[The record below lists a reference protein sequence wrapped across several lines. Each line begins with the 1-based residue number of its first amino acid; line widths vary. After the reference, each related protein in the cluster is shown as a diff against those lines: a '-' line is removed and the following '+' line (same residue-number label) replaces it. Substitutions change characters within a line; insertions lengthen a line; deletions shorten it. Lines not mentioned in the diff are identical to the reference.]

1 MDGFKIARSS
11 SGSSISFGTAQ
22 RVKGGNVLG
31 QTPED
36 AFANPGIERDV
47 LTSWERFLSGS
58 GSTSRKVVRATITDS
73 WQRCQ
78 KSAVDYRRG
87 QAPMPI
93 RDDRLQ
99 RLLDKRSR
107 LVQAGAST
115 MALARDYMLE
125 TGTVMVLTDADGIVL
140 RLEGDTKL
148 ALRNAVEKTH
158 LLPGSNWSETTC
170 GTNAIGTALET
181 GQPIQVHAT
190 EHFCS
195 GIHRWTCS
203 ACVIRDPIDGAVIGA
218 IDISGLSA
226 SYGRPALALAISAAA
241 RIEAQLLQMELD
253 ARYRLLDQ
261 CFWML
266 PPSDRHHA
274 VLFDSAGRPFKAS
287 GEMSQ
292 IMRDLGAPGCQS
304 GFPHLG
310 SRDDQ
315 LCGASRPA
323 WIKEE
328 WLKPVVHQGEHLG
341 TVMVAP
347 KPMVSDRAVLSLA
360 RNEAPAFRN
369 VIHSAPKMHAVVE
382 KCRRVAATVA
392 PVLLLGETGVGK
404 EVFAHGIH
412 VASPRRDRAFVV
424 INCGSVS
431 RELLASELFG
441 YVDGAFTGARR
452 GGMAGKI
459 EAASGGTLFLDEI
472 GELPLELQPM
482 LLRALENGEISRIG
496 EAAARKV
503 DFRLVTATNR
513 DLQAEVDAGR
523 FRKDLYYRLAV
534 IPVVIPA
541 LRERPD
547 DIPLLV
553 EHFVAQARARYAL
566 GNRRFAPDTLA
577 RLQDYHW
584 PGNVRELRNLVE
596 SVMLTS
602 SGDPI
607 EPSELPDVIWRAERP
622 CGRQQGLSLAESSER
637 DLISRMLRSC
647 NGNVTAT
654 AAALGLA
661 KSTVYAKLH
670 RYDIRLDL
678 GSTNAPG

>member
-1 MDGFKIARSS
+1 M
-11 SGSSISFGTAQ
+11 
-22 RVKGGNVLG
+22 LG

-58 GSTSRKVVRATITDS
+58 SSSRQQVVRSAITDS

-78 KSAVDYRRG
+78 QSDVDYRRG
-87 QAPMPI
+87 QAPVPI

-148 ALRNAVEKTH
+148 ALRDAVEKTH

-170 GTNAIGTALET
+170 GTNAIGTALQS

-203 ACVIRDPIDGAVIGA
+203 ASVIRDPIDGAVIGA
-218 IDISGLSA
+218 IDISGLSS

-241 RIEAQLLQMELD
+241 RIEAQLLQIELD

-266 PPSDRHHA
+266 PSSDRHHA

-292 IMRDLGAPGCQS
+292 IMRDLGAPGGQS
-304 GFPHLG
+304 GFPKLG

-315 LCGASRPA
+315 LLGASRPA

-347 KPMVSDRAVLSLA
+347 KPAASGKLLSSA
-360 RNEAPAFRN
+360 RGEAQAFAN
-369 VIHSAPKMHAVVE
+369 TVYASPKMHSVVE
-382 KCRRVAATVA
+382 KCRRVGISAA

-412 VASPRRDRAFVV
+412 AVSPRRSGPFIAV
-424 INCGSVS
+424 NCGCAS

-459 EAASGGTLFLDEI
+459 EAAARGTLFLDEI
-472 GELPLELQPM
+472 GELPLEFQPM

-496 EAAARKV
+496 ETEVRKV
-503 DFRLVTATNR
+503 DFRLVAATNR
-513 DLQAEVDAGR
+513 DLQAEVDAQR
-523 FRKDLYYRLAV
+523 FRRDLFYRLAV
-534 IPVVIPA
+534 VPVDIPP
-541 LRERPD
+541 LRERCD
-547 DIPLLV
+547 DIPPLV
-553 EHFVAQARARYAL
+553 DHFVAQTRARYGLAD
-566 GNRRFAPDTLA
+566 RRFAPETLA
-577 RLQDYHW
+577 HLRHHDW

-596 SVMLTS
+596 SLMLTGN
-602 SGDPI
+602 GDPI
-607 EPSELPDVIWRAERP
+607 EPSDLPDTIRGTERP
-622 CGRQQGLSLAESSER
+622 CERKPSLSLAESSER
-637 DLISRMLRSC
+637 DLISRTLRSC

-670 RYDIRLDL
+670 RYDIRCDPCSAKFSSRDT
-678 GSTNAPG
+678 GRPSPTPKDGPDCCS

>member
-1 MDGFKIARSS
+1 M
-11 SGSSISFGTAQ
+11 
-22 RVKGGNVLG
+22 G
-31 QTPED
+31 QTPEE
-36 AFANPGIERDV
+36 AFATPGIERDV
-47 LTSWERFLSGS
+47 LTNWERFLSGS
-58 GSTSRKVVRATITDS
+58 GNARQEVVRSAITDS

-78 KSAVDYRRG
+78 QSAVDYRRD

-99 RLLDKRSR
+99 RLLDKRCR

-125 TGTVMVLTDADGIVL
+125 TGTVMVLTDVDGLVL

-148 ALRNAVEKTH
+148 ALRDAVEKTH

-170 GTNAIGTALET
+170 GTNAIGTALQT

-203 ACVIRDPIDGAVIGA
+203 ASVIRDPIDGAVIGA
-218 IDISGLSA
+218 IDISGLSS

-241 RIEAQLLQMELD
+241 RIEAQLLQIELD
-253 ARYRLLDQ
+253 ARYRLLDR

-287 GEMSQ
+287 GEMAQ
-292 IMRDLGAPGCQS
+292 IMRDLGAPGGQS
-304 GFPHLG
+304 GFPQLG
-310 SRDDQ
+310 RVDEPMS
-315 LCGASRPA
+315 SRPA

-328 WLKPVVHQGEHLG
+328 WLKSVIHQGEHLG

-347 KPMVSDRAVLSLA
+347 KPASSRL
-360 RNEAPAFRN
+360 PALTRGETQAFANTIYASPR
-369 VIHSAPKMHAVVE
+369 MHDVVE
-382 KCRRVAATVA
+382 TCRRVGKSTA

-412 VASPRRDRAFVV
+412 AASPRRDGPFVAV
-424 INCGSVS
+424 NCGCAS

-452 GGMAGKI
+452 GGLAGKI
-459 EAASGGTLFLDEI
+459 EAAARGTLFLDEI
-472 GELPLELQPM
+472 GELPLDLQPI

-496 EAAARKV
+496 ETAVRKV
-503 DFRLVTATNR
+503 DFRLIAATNR
-513 DLQAEVDAGR
+513 DLQAEVEAKR

-534 IPVVIPA
+534 VPVAIPP
-541 LRERPD
+541 LRERCD

-553 EHFVAQARARYAL
+553 AHFVAQAASRYGLAD
-566 GNRRFAPDTLA
+566 RRFAPETLVQL
-577 RLQDYHW
+577 RRHDW

-596 SVMLTS
+596 SLMLTAT
-602 SGDPI
+602 GEAI
-607 EPSELPDVIWRAERP
+607 EPSDLPESIRGTGQSATRTLD
-622 CGRQQGLSLAESSER
+622 LSLAESSER
-637 DLISRMLRSC
+637 DLIARTLRAC

-670 RYDIRLDL
+670 RYNI
-678 GSTNAPG
+678 GVQPSPVKP

>member
-1 MDGFKIARSS
+1 M
-11 SGSSISFGTAQ
+11 
-22 RVKGGNVLG
+22 LG
-31 QTPED
+31 QTPEE

-47 LTSWERFLSGS
+47 LTSWEHFLSGS
-58 GSTSRKVVRATITDS
+58 GSTRQQVVRSAITDS

-78 KSAVDYRRG
+78 QSAVDYRRG

-125 TGTVMVLTDADGIVL
+125 TGTVMVLTDVDGVVL

-148 ALRNAVEKTH
+148 ALRDAVEKTH

-203 ACVIRDPIDGAVIGA
+203 ASVIRDPIDGAVIGV
-218 IDISGLSA
+218 IDISGLSS

-274 VLFDSAGRPFKAS
+274 VLFDSAGRPFKAN
-287 GEMSQ
+287 GEMAQ
-292 IMRDLGAPGCQS
+292 IMRDLGAPQCQS
-304 GFPHLG
+304 NFPHLG
-310 SRDDQ
+310 SSDDRPWSS
-315 LCGASRPA
+315 SRPA

-328 WLKPVVHQGEHLG
+328 WLRPVGYQGEHLG

-347 KPMVSDRAVLSLA
+347 KPVASSRSVLPPAQGDARAFTSI
-360 RNEAPAFRN
+360 
-369 VIHSAPKMHAVVE
+369 IHADPKMHAVVE
-382 KCRRVAATVA
+382 KCRRVGATAA

-404 EVFAHGIH
+404 EVFAQAIH
-412 VASPRRDRAFVV
+412 SASPRRSGPLVV
-424 INCGSVS
+424 VNCGSVS

-452 GGMAGKI
+452 GGMSGKI
-459 EAASGGTLFLDEI
+459 EAASRGTLFLDEI
-472 GELPLELQPM
+472 GELPLDLQPM
-482 LLRALENGEISRIG
+482 LLRALENGEISRVG
-496 EAAARKV
+496 DTAARKV
-503 DFRLVTATNR
+503 DFRLVAATNR
-513 DLQAEVDAGR
+513 DLRAEVDAQR

-534 IPVVIPA
+534 VPVVIPP
-541 LRERPD
+541 LRERSD

-553 EHFVAQARARYAL
+553 DHFVAQARSRYGLAD
-566 GNRRFAPDTLA
+566 RRFAPEVLEFLRRYD
-577 RLQDYHW
+577 W
-584 PGNVRELRNLVE
+584 PGNVRELRNLIE
-596 SVMLTS
+596 SLMLTS
-602 SGDPI
+602 NGDPI
-607 EPSELPDVIWRAERP
+607 EASDLPDCIRRTEEAREP
-622 CGRQQGLSLAESSER
+622 GLSLAESAER
-637 DLISRMLRSC
+637 DLIARTLRSC
-647 NGNVTAT
+647 SGNVTAT
-654 AAALGLA
+654 ASALGLA

-670 RYDIRLDL
+670 RYNIRFDE
-678 GSTNAPG
+678 GSANSSR

>member
-1 MDGFKIARSS
+1 M
-11 SGSSISFGTAQ
+11 
-22 RVKGGNVLG
+22 LG

-58 GSTSRKVVRATITDS
+58 SSTRQQVVRSAITDS

-78 KSAVDYRRG
+78 QSAVDYRRG
-87 QAPMPI
+87 EAPMPI

-99 RLLDKRSR
+99 RLLDKRNR

-125 TGTVMVLTDADGIVL
+125 TGTVMVLIDADGIVL

-148 ALRNAVEKTH
+148 ALRDAVEKTH

-170 GTNAIGTALET
+170 GTNAIGTALQT

-203 ACVIRDPIDGAVIGA
+203 ASIIRDPIDGAVIGA
-218 IDISGLSA
+218 IDISGLSS

-241 RIEAQLLQMELD
+241 RIEGQLLQMELD

-304 GFPHLG
+304 GFPQLG

-315 LCGASRPA
+315 VCGASRPA

-347 KPMVSDRAVLSLA
+347 KPAASGRLLSPA
-360 RNEAPAFRN
+360 RGEAQAFAN
-369 VIHSAPKMHAVVE
+369 TVYSSPKMHSVVE
-382 KCRRVAATVA
+382 KCRRVGKSAA

-404 EVFAHGIH
+404 EIFAHGIH
-412 VASPRRDRAFVV
+412 AASSRQSGPFVAV
-424 INCGSVS
+424 NCGCAS

-459 EAASGGTLFLDEI
+459 EAASRGTLFLDEI
-472 GELPLELQPM
+472 GELPLDLQPM

-496 EAAARKV
+496 ETAVRKV
-503 DFRLVTATNR
+503 DFRLVVATNR
-513 DLQAEVDAGR
+513 DLQAEVDAQR
-523 FRKDLYYRLAV
+523 FRKDLFYRLAV
-534 IPVVIPA
+534 VPVDIPP
-541 LRERPD
+541 LRERCE

-553 EHFVAQARARYAL
+553 DHFVAQAAARYGL
-566 GNRRFAPDTLA
+566 SDRLFAPETIA
-577 RLQDYHW
+577 QLQRHNW

-596 SVMLTS
+596 SLMLTGN
-602 SGDPI
+602 GDPI
-607 EPSELPDVIWRAERP
+607 EPSDLPETIWGTQRLSECDP
-622 CGRQQGLSLAESSER
+622 GLSLVESSER
-637 DLISRMLRSC
+637 DLISRTLRSC

-654 AAALGLA
+654 ASALGLA

-670 RYDIRLDL
+670 RYDIRVDL
-678 GSTNAPG
+678 GSVRSSR

>member
-1 MDGFKIARSS
+1 M
-11 SGSSISFGTAQ
+11 
-22 RVKGGNVLG
+22 LG

-47 LTSWERFLSGS
+47 LTSWERFLSGVNAGRHVMR
-58 GSTSRKVVRATITDS
+58 GSITDS

-87 QAPMPI
+87 QAPMPMN
-93 RDDRLQ
+93 DDRLR
-99 RLLDKRSR
+99 RLLEKRSR

-140 RLEGDTKL
+140 RLEGDTKI

-170 GTNAIGTALET
+170 GTNAIGTALEAR
-181 GQPIQVHAT
+181 QPIQVHAT

-195 GIHRWTCS
+195 GIQRWTCS
-203 ACVIRDPIDGAVIGA
+203 ASVVRDPIDDAVIGA

-226 SYGRPALALAISAAA
+226 SYGRQALALAVSAAA

-266 PPSDRHHA
+266 PHSDRHHA
-274 VLFDSAGRPFKAS
+274 VLFDSAGRPFKAN

-292 IMRDLGAPGCQS
+292 IMRDLGAPGCERAFPQLGNHDDLCS
-304 GFPHLG
+304 GP
-310 SRDDQ
+310 
-315 LCGASRPA
+315 SRPT

-328 WLKPVVHQGEHLG
+328 WLRPVVHQGEHLG

-347 KPMVSDRAVLSLA
+347 KSAVAGRALPAPA
-360 RNEAPAFRN
+360 RHEARAFRN
-369 VIHSAPKMHAVVE
+369 IIHTDQKMHVVVE
-382 KCRRVAATVA
+382 KCRRVAATAA

-404 EVFAHGIH
+404 ELFAQGIH
-412 VASPRRDRAFVV
+412 AASPRQHRAFVV
-424 INCGSVS
+424 VNCGCVS

-459 EAASGGTLFLDEI
+459 EAAAGGTLFLDEI

-482 LLRALENGEISRIG
+482 LLRALENGEISRVG

-503 DFRLVTATNR
+503 DFRLVAATNR
-513 DLQAEVDAGR
+513 DLQAEVDQGR

-534 IPVVIPA
+534 IPVIIPP
-541 LRERPD
+541 LRERSD
-547 DIPLLV
+547 DLPLLV
-553 EHFVAQARARYAL
+553 DHFVAQARARYVL
-566 GNRRFAPDTLA
+566 GNRRFAPDALA

-596 SVMLTS
+596 SAMLTS
-602 SGDPI
+602 CTDLI
-607 EPSELPDVIWRAERP
+607 EPSELPDVIWRA
-622 CGRQQGLSLAESSER
+622 GRLGGRKQALSLAESSER
-637 DLISRMLRSC
+637 DLISRTLRSC

-654 AAALGLA
+654 ASALGLA

-670 RYDIRLDL
+670 RYDIRLDQ
-678 GSTNAPG
+678 GFADPSG

>member
-1 MDGFKIARSS
+1 M
-11 SGSSISFGTAQ
+11 
-22 RVKGGNVLG
+22 LG

-47 LTSWERFLSGS
+47 LTSWERFLSGT
-58 GSTSRKVVRATITDS
+58 GSSRRQVVRSAITDS

-78 KSAVDYRRG
+78 QSDVDYRRG
-87 QAPMPI
+87 QAPVPI

-125 TGTVMVLTDADGIVL
+125 TGTVMVLTDADGVVL

-148 ALRNAVEKTH
+148 ALRDAVEKTH

-203 ACVIRDPIDGAVIGA
+203 ACVVRDPIDGAVIGA
-218 IDISGLSA
+218 IDISGLSS

-315 LCGASRPA
+315 LFGASRPA

-347 KPMVSDRAVLSLA
+347 KPAASGTLLSPA
-360 RNEAPAFRN
+360 RDEVQTFGNT
-369 VIHSAPKMHAVVE
+369 IYCSPKMRGVVE
-382 KCRRVAATVA
+382 KCSRVGKSTA

-412 VASPRRDRAFVV
+412 AVSPRQNGPFVAV
-424 INCGSVS
+424 NCGCAS

-452 GGMAGKI
+452 GGLAGKI
-459 EAASGGTLFLDEI
+459 EAASRGTLFLDEI
-472 GELPLELQPM
+472 GELPLDLQPM

-496 EAAARKV
+496 ETAVRKV
-503 DFRLVTATNR
+503 DFRLVAATNR
-513 DLQAEVDAGR
+513 DLQAEVDTQR
-523 FRKDLYYRLAV
+523 FRRDLFYRLAV
-534 IPVVIPA
+534 VPVDIPP
-541 LRERPD
+541 LRERCD

-553 EHFVAQARARYAL
+553 DHFVAQTGARYGLAD
-566 GNRRFAPDTLA
+566 RRFAPETLA
-577 RLQDYHW
+577 HLQRHNW

-596 SVMLTS
+596 SLMLTG

-607 EPSELPDVIWRAERP
+607 EPSDLPDTIRGTERP
-622 CGRQQGLSLAESSER
+622 CERKPGLSLAESSER
-637 DLISRMLRSC
+637 DLITRTLRSC

-670 RYDIRLDL
+670 RYDIRFDL
-678 GSTNAPG
+678 GSTKFSS

>member
-1 MDGFKIARSS
+1 M
-11 SGSSISFGTAQ
+11 
-22 RVKGGNVLG
+22 G

-36 AFANPGIERDV
+36 AFATPGIERDV

-58 GSTSRKVVRATITDS
+58 SSARQQVVRSAITDS

-78 KSAVDYRRG
+78 QSAVDYRRG

-125 TGTVMVLTDADGIVL
+125 TGTVMVLTDVDGVVL

-148 ALRNAVEKTH
+148 ALRDAVEKTH

-203 ACVIRDPIDGAVIGA
+203 ASVIRDPIDGAVIGV
-218 IDISGLSA
+218 IDISGLSS

-292 IMRDLGAPGCQS
+292 IMRDLGAPGGQF
-304 GFPHLG
+304 GFPLLG

-315 LCGASRPA
+315 LCGTSRPA

-328 WLKPVVHQGEHLG
+328 WLKAVVHQGEHLG

-347 KPMVSDRAVLSLA
+347 KPAASGKLLSSARSEAFANAVYS
-360 RNEAPAFRN
+360 
-369 VIHSAPKMHAVVE
+369 SPKMHSVVE
-382 KCRRVAATVA
+382 KCRRVGKSAA

-412 VASPRRDRAFVV
+412 AASPRRNGPFIAV
-424 INCGSVS
+424 NCGCAS

-459 EAASGGTLFLDEI
+459 EAAARGTLFLDEI
-472 GELPLELQPM
+472 GELPLDLQPM
-482 LLRALENGEISRIG
+482 LLRALESGEISRIG
-496 EAAARKV
+496 ETAVRKV
-503 DFRLVTATNR
+503 DFRLVVATNR
-513 DLQAEVDAGR
+513 NLQAEVEAQR
-523 FRKDLYYRLAV
+523 FRKDLFYRLAV
-534 IPVVIPA
+534 VPVDIPP
-541 LRERPD
+541 LRERCE
-547 DIPLLV
+547 DIPLLLD
-553 EHFVAQARARYAL
+553 HFVAQASARYGL
-566 GNRRFAPDTLA
+566 SDRRFAPETIA
-577 RLQDYHW
+577 KLQRHDW

-596 SVMLTS
+596 SVMLT
-602 SGDPI
+602 GNGELI
-607 EPSELPDVIWRAERP
+607 EPSDLPETVRGPETPSERDP
-622 CGRQQGLSLAESSER
+622 GLSLAESSER
-637 DLISRMLRSC
+637 DLISRTLRSC

-654 AAALGLA
+654 ASALGLA

-670 RYDIRLDL
+670 RYDIRFDP
-678 GSTNAPG
+678 GSARSSR

>member
-1 MDGFKIARSS
+1 M
-11 SGSSISFGTAQ
+11 
-22 RVKGGNVLG
+22 LG

-36 AFANPGIERDV
+36 AFANPDIERDV
-47 LTSWERFLSGS
+47 LTSWERFLSGVNA
-58 GSTSRKVVRATITDS
+58 GRPVVRGSITDS

-78 KSAVDYRRG
+78 ESAVDYRRG
-87 QAPMPI
+87 QAPMPMN
-93 RDDRLQ
+93 DDRLR
-99 RLLDKRSR
+99 RLLEKRGR
-107 LVQAGAST
+107 LVHAGAST

-140 RLEGDTKL
+140 RLEGDTRI

-158 LLPGSNWSETTC
+158 LLPGSDWSETTC

-181 GQPIQVHAT
+181 RQPIQVHAT

-195 GIHRWTCS
+195 GIQRWTCS
-203 ACVIRDPIDGAVIGA
+203 ASVVRDPIDDAVIGA

-226 SYGRPALALAISAAA
+226 SYGRQALALAVSAAA

-274 VLFDSAGRPFKAS
+274 VLFDSAGRPFKAN

-292 IMRDLGAPGCQS
+292 IMRDLGAPGCERA
-304 GFPHLG
+304 FPQLG
-310 SRDDQ
+310 NRDD
-315 LCGASRPA
+315 LCSGPSRPT

-328 WLKPVVHQGEHLG
+328 WLRPVVHQGEHLG

-347 KPMVSDRAVLSLA
+347 KSAVAGRIPLPSA
-360 RNEAPAFRN
+360 RHEARAFRN
-369 VIHSAPKMHAVVE
+369 IIHTDPKMHAVVE
-382 KCRRVAATVA
+382 KCRRVAATAA

-404 EVFAHGIH
+404 ELFARGIH
-412 VASPRRDRAFVV
+412 AASPRQQRAFVV
-424 INCGSVS
+424 VNCGCVS

-459 EAASGGTLFLDEI
+459 EAAAGGTLFLDEI

-482 LLRALENGEISRIG
+482 LLRALENGEISRVG

-503 DFRLVTATNR
+503 DFRLVAATNR
-513 DLQAEVDAGR
+513 DLQAEVDEGR

-534 IPVVIPA
+534 IPVIIPP
-541 LRERPD
+541 LRERSD
-547 DIPLLV
+547 DLPLLV
-553 EHFVAQARARYAL
+553 NHFVAQARARYVL
-566 GNRRFAPDTLA
+566 GNRRFAPDALA

-596 SVMLTS
+596 SAMLTS
-602 SGDPI
+602 CADLI
-607 EPSELPDVIWRAERP
+607 EPSELPDVIWRA
-622 CGRQQGLSLAESSER
+622 GRLGGRKQALSLAESSER
-637 DLISRMLRSC
+637 DLISRTLRSC

-654 AAALGLA
+654 ASALGLA

-670 RYDIRLDL
+670 RYDIRLDQ
-678 GSTNAPG
+678 GFANPST

>member
-1 MDGFKIARSS
+1 M
-11 SGSSISFGTAQ
+11 
-22 RVKGGNVLG
+22 LG

-36 AFANPGIERDV
+36 AFATPGIERDV

-58 GSTSRKVVRATITDS
+58 SSARQQVVRSAITDS

-78 KSAVDYRRG
+78 QSAVDYRRG

-125 TGTVMVLTDADGIVL
+125 TGTVMVLTDVDGVVL

-148 ALRNAVEKTH
+148 ALRDAVEKTH

-203 ACVIRDPIDGAVIGA
+203 ASVIRDPIDGAVIGV
-218 IDISGLSA
+218 IDISGLSS

-292 IMRDLGAPGCQS
+292 IMRDLGAPGGQS
-304 GFPHLG
+304 GFPLLG

-315 LCGASRPA
+315 LCGTSRPA

-328 WLKPVVHQGEHLG
+328 WLKAVVHQGEHLG

-347 KPMVSDRAVLSLA
+347 KPAASGKLVSSA
-360 RNEAPAFRN
+360 RGEAFADT
-369 VIHSAPKMHAVVE
+369 VYSSPKMHSVVE
-382 KCRRVAATVA
+382 KCRRVGKSAA

-412 VASPRRDRAFVV
+412 AASPRRNGPFIAV
-424 INCGSVS
+424 NCGCAS

-459 EAASGGTLFLDEI
+459 EAAGRGTLFLDEI
-472 GELPLELQPM
+472 GELPLDLQPM

-496 EAAARKV
+496 ETAVRKV
-503 DFRLVTATNR
+503 DFRLVVATNR
-513 DLQAEVDAGR
+513 NLQAEVEAQR
-523 FRKDLYYRLAV
+523 FRKDLFYRLAV
-534 IPVVIPA
+534 VPVDIPP
-541 LRERPD
+541 LRERCE
-547 DIPLLV
+547 DIPLLID
-553 EHFVAQARARYAL
+553 HFVAQATARYGL
-566 GNRRFAPDTLA
+566 SDRRFAPETIA
-577 RLQDYHW
+577 RLQRHDW

-596 SVMLTS
+596 SVMLT
-602 SGDPI
+602 GNGELI
-607 EPSELPDVIWRAERP
+607 EPSDLPETIRGSETPGERDP
-622 CGRQQGLSLAESSER
+622 GLSLAESSER
-637 DLISRMLRSC
+637 DLISRTLRSC

-654 AAALGLA
+654 ASALGLA

-670 RYDIRLDL
+670 RYDIRFDP
-678 GSTNAPG
+678 GSARSSR